1 MKNIDEIFNIEPYS
15 LKKEQKQQ
23 FLVEALSQ
31 LTTWHMKNSK
41 EYANIIKAF
50 GYENKNYKKIEDFLA
65 LPVNLFK
72 EKELKSTDEVLKTLT
87 SSGTTSN
94 KVSKIFLDKESA
106 RLQTKALIK
115 IMQSFLGKNRLPMLI
130 IDTPSVLKNK
140 TKFSARSA
148 GVMGLM
154 NFGRKHTFILDD
166 EMNLD
171 VKALEDF
178 LKNYQNEKFL
188 MFGFTFMVWEY
199 FYKTMKKQNLDLNFS
214 NGILFHSGGWKKLQD
229 KAVSNEIFKKSF
241 NNDFKLNHIH
251 NFYGMVEQIGSIFVE
266 CERGH
271 LHTPNFADIIIRD
284 SFSLKP
290 LDKNQIGLIE
300 LVSIIPRSYPGHILL
315 SEDLGM
321 ILGEDDCLCGR
332 KGKYFK
338 VLGRIQKA
346 QIRGCSDTFED
357 KK

>member
-1 MKNIDEIFNIEPYS
+1 
-15 LKKEQKQQ
+15 
-23 FLVEALSQ
+23 
-31 LTTWHMKNSK
+31 
-41 EYANIIKAF
+41 
-50 GYENKNYKKIEDFLA
+50 
-65 LPVNLFK
+65 
-72 EKELKSTDEVLKTLT
+72 
-87 SSGTTSN
+87 
-94 KVSKIFLDKESA
+94 
-106 RLQTKALIK
+106 
-115 IMQSFLGKNRLPMLI
+115 
-130 IDTPSVLKNK
+130 
-140 TKFSARSA
+140 
-148 GVMGLM
+148 
-154 NFGRKHTFILDD
+154 
-166 EMNLD
+166 
-171 VKALEDF
+171 
-178 LKNYQNEKFL
+178 
-188 MFGFTFMVWEY
+188 
-199 FYKTMKKQNLDLNFS
+199 LDLNFS